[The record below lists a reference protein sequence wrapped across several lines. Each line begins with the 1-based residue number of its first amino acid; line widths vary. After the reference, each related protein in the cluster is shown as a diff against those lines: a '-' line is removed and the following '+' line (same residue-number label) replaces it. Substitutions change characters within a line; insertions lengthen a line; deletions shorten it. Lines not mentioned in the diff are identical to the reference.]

1 MNVLL
6 APLAGSVVLA
16 AEEAHAVELSTGGW
30 LAAGAWLIP
39 LVPLVAAFVIALFG
53 KRLPYKGWDVAIA
66 VMAFEALYGTA
77 LLVSQVVE
85 PIGYEGAVE
94 IARIGSFAIEW
105 GWMVDG
111 LSTMMYFLVGVV
123 GFLVF
128 LYAKGYMEGDVRF
141 TWFFASFT
149 LFAGGM
155 LVLVSAPNLI
165 QLIVGWELVGVASW
179 LLIGHYWEE
188 HENSSAAIKA
198 FLTNKVADVGLFIG
212 AIILSVSVGSF
223 RFTDILHGVED
234 GAPTLARYAFW
245 AGLAIFI
252 GAMGKSA
259 QFPLHVWLPDA
270 MAGPTPVSAL
280 MHAATMVTAG
290 VYLVGR
296 VYPLYAT
303 EGMAED
309 VRWVILTIGALTLF
323 LTGLIALVQDDI
335 KRVLAYSTLAQLGYM
350 TAAMGAGA
358 YTAGLFLLF
367 THAFFKA
374 LLFLG
379 AGSVIH
385 AVHSNDMSDMGGLRK
400 DMPWTFRTFIV
411 GSLALIGIFPLAGFF
426 AKDEILASFR
436 YAGSAESGL
445 TAAQGGAALA
455 NVVFVLAVVGAFVTA
470 LYMARAVFL
479 TFFGTYR
486 GHAHPHESPRIMWL
500 PLAALAGFSIVAGW
514 INIPGITEL
523 FTDLVGARFNPV
535 VEHHAT
541 GLRLGG
547 GDPRLGGRAD
557 RDLPRLPDLVPGP
570 RHPAGTRPFQDPR
583 ALPVAGEPVLHRRL
597 LHGRHHPSRPGAGG
611 RRRRLVQRARHRLRD
626 QRRRHRRPVG
636 RPLRV
641 RLRPGG
647 GRRGDQRRRGGHRG
661 ERRVAAP
668 DPDRAGP
675 AVRRRGGRRD
685 GGPGGGVRHLPIGGT
700 HVGERMGSQRR
711 GLPTDG
717 GGRGAA
723 GGPQGQRATPQGGG
737 AGLRRCLVRALG
749 GADLR
754 LRLLQRRTSTS
765 SAPTSSGS
773 G

>member
-1 MNVLL
+1 MNGLL
-6 APLAGSVVLA
+6 APVFGSVVLA
-16 AEEAHAVELSTGGW
+16 AEEVHAVELSTGGV
-30 LAAGAWLIP
+30 LASGAWLIP
-39 LVPLVAAFVIALFG
+39 LVPMVAAFVIALFG
-53 KRLPYKGWDVAIA
+53 KRLPFKGWDVAIA

-77 LLVSQVVE
+77 LLVSQVME
-85 PIGYEGAVE
+85 PIGYEGAIE
-94 IARIGSFAIEW
+94 IARIGSFVIEW

-128 LYAKGYMEGDVRF
+128 VYAKGYMEGDIRF

-155 LVLVSAPNLI
+155 LVLVSAPNVI
-165 QLIVGWELVGVASW
+165 QLIVGWELVGVSSW
-179 LLIGHYWEE
+179 LLIGHYWED
-188 HENSSAAIKA
+188 HANSSAAIKA

-212 AIILSVSVGSF
+212 AIIVSVSVGSF
-223 RFTDILHGVED
+223 RFTDILNGVEE

-290 VYLVGR
+290 IYLVGR

-303 EGMAED
+303 EGFAED
-309 VRWVILTIGALTLF
+309 VRWVIISIGALTLF

-350 TAAMGAGA
+350 MAALGAGA

-426 AKDEILASFR
+426 AKDEILAAFR
-436 YAGSAESGL
+436 FAGSAESGL
-445 TAAQGGAALA
+445 TSAQGGAALA
-455 NVVFVLAVVGAFVTA
+455 NVVFVLAVVGALVTA
-470 LYMARAVFL
+470 LYMSRAVFL

-514 INIPGITEL
+514 INIPGVTEL

-535 VEHHAT
+535 LEHHAT
-541 GLRLGG
+541 GFDWVAVILGSVAG
-547 GDPRLGGRAD
+547 LTGILLGYRIWYPD
-557 RDLPRLPDLVPGP
+557 RDTQLERDRFEIPVLYPLLANKYYIDDFYMDGIIRPIRGPVAASVDWFNGHVLDFVINGAGIGARWLGRYVYAFDQEGVDGAINAAGAVTGASGGLLRRTQTGLVQQYAVGAI
-570 RHPAGTRPFQDPR
+570 AGTV
-583 ALPVAGEPVLHRRL
+583 LLVAGFVVFL
-597 LHGRHHPSRPGAGG
+597 
-611 RRRRLVQRARHRLRD
+611 
-626 QRRRHRRPVG
+626 
-636 RPLRV
+636 
-641 RLRPGG
+641 
-647 GRRGDQRRRGGHRG
+647 
-661 ERRVAAP
+661 
-668 DPDRAGP
+668 
-675 AVRRRGGRRD
+675 
-685 GGPGGGVRHLPIGGT
+685 
-700 HVGERMGSQRR
+700 
-711 GLPTDG
+711 
-717 GGRGAA
+717 
-723 GGPQGQRATPQGGG
+723 
-737 AGLRRCLVRALG
+737 
-749 GADLR
+749 
-754 LRLLQRRTSTS
+754 
-765 SAPTSSGS
+765 
-773 G
+773 